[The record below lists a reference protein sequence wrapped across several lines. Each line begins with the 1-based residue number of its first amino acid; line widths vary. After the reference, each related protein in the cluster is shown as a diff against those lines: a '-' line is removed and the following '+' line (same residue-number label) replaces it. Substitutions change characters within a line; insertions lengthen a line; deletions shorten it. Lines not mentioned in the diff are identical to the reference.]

1 MRFDIIEQMC
11 STRAG
16 TIKKESVL
24 TYDISREKRSR
35 NYFLSLRENGV
46 REFSS
51 AGPQAGAHLI
61 CTSNFLY

>member
-1 MRFDIIEQMC
+1 MRFDIIEQIC
-11 STRAG
+11 SMRAG

-46 REFSS
+46 REFPS
-51 AGPQAGAHLI
+51 AGP
-61 CTSNFLY
+61 